1 MEQKRIAA
9 IVGSLREN
17 SYNRQLALAAKEI
30 VGDRAIFEIVDYDD
44 VPMMNQD
51 IEYPAPDAVCRVR
64 EQIKS
69 ADGVWIFTPE
79 YNHSY
84 PGVLKNLIDWLS
96 RPISKEER
104 QVLSRKAIAVSGASP
119 GMGGTVTAQ
128 DLLVM
133 TAALDKPER
142 QIEKL
147 LPLLQANAR
156 AGFLQS
162 AGKFS
167 DWLLAALLCHRAGES
182 AQGLPWSR
190 GWMYR

>member
-9 IVGSLREN
+9 IAGSLREN

-79 YNHSY
+79 YNRSY

-133 TAALDKPER
+133 
-142 QIEKL
+142 L
-147 LPLLQANAR
+147 LSMLNANVMNFPRLAIPNVSQQADEAGHLSLTTSLPYLQKQADAFLK
-156 AGFLQS
+156 FLQH
-162 AGKFS
+162 K
-167 DWLLAALLCHRAGES
+167 
-182 AQGLPWSR
+182 
-190 GWMYR
+190 

>member
-1 MEQKRIAA
+1 MEQKRIVAV
-9 IVGSLREN
+9 VGSLREN
-17 SYNRQLALAAKEI
+17 SYNRQLAQAAKEI
-30 VGDRAIFEIVDYDD
+30 VGDRAIFEIIDYDD

-51 IEYPAPDAVCRVR
+51 IEYPAPESVCRVR

-69 ADGVWIFTPE
+69 ADGLWIFTPE

-104 QVLSRKAIAVSGASP
+104 QVLSRKPIAISGASP

-133 TAALDKPER
+133 
-142 QIEKL
+142 L
-147 LPLLQANAR
+147 LSMLNANVMNFPRLVIPNVTQQADETGRLSLTTSLPYLQKQADA
-156 AGFLQS
+156 FL
-162 AGKFS
+162 KFIG
-167 DWLLAALLCHRAGES
+167 A
-182 AQGLPWSR
+182 
-190 GWMYR
+190 

>member
-1 MEQKRIAA
+1 MEQRRIAA

-30 VGDRAIFEIVDYDD
+30 VGERAIFDIIDYSE

-51 IEYPAPDAVCRVR
+51 IEYPAPEAVCLVR
-64 EQIKS
+64 EQIKT
-69 ADGVWIFTPE
+69 ADGLWIFTPE

-104 QVLSRKAIAVSGASP
+104 QVLSRKPIAISGASP
-119 GMGGTVTAQ
+119 GMGGTLIAQ

-133 TAALDKPER
+133 LLSMLNANVMNSPRLAISNIAQQADEAGHLALSTS
-142 QIEKL
+142 
-147 LPLLQANAR
+147 LPYLQKQADA
-156 AGFLQS
+156 FL
-162 AGKFS
+162 KFI
-167 DWLLAALLCHRAGES
+167 G
-182 AQGLPWSR
+182 
-190 GWMYR
+190 

>member
-17 SYNRQLALAAKEI
+17 SYNRQLALAAQEI
-30 VGDRAIFEIVDYDD
+30 IGDRAIFEIIDYDD

-133 TAALDKPER
+133 
-142 QIEKL
+142 L
-147 LPLLQANAR
+147 LSMLNANVMNFPRLAIPNVSQQADEAGHLSLTTSLPYLQKQADA
-156 AGFLQS
+156 FL
-162 AGKFS
+162 KFIG
-167 DWLLAALLCHRAGES
+167 A
-182 AQGLPWSR
+182 
-190 GWMYR
+190 

>member
-44 VPMMNQD
+44 VPLMNQD

-104 QVLSRKAIAVSGASP
+104 QVLSRKAISISGSSP

-133 TAALDKPER
+133 
-142 QIEKL
+142 L
-147 LPLLQANAR
+147 LSMLNANLMNSPRLAIPNISQQADEAGRLQLTTSLPYLQKQADA
-156 AGFLQS
+156 FL
-162 AGKFS
+162 KFIG
-167 DWLLAALLCHRAGES
+167 A
-182 AQGLPWSR
+182 
-190 GWMYR
+190 

>member
-1 MEQKRIAA
+1 MEQKRIVA
-9 IVGSLREN
+9 IVGSLREH

-30 VGDRAIFEIVDYDD
+30 IGERAAFDIIDYAD
-44 VPMMNQD
+44 VPLMNQD
-51 IEYPAPDAVCRVR
+51 IEYPAPDAVRRVR

-104 QVLSRKAIAVSGASP
+104 QVLIRKPVAISGSSP
-119 GMGGTVTAQ
+119 GMGGTLTAQ

-133 TAALDKPER
+133 LLSMLNANVMNSPRLAIPSITQQADENGNLALTTSLPYLQR
-142 QIEKL
+142 Q
-147 LPLLQANAR
+147 ADA
-156 AGFLQS
+156 FL
-162 AGKFS
+162 KFI
-167 DWLLAALLCHRAGES
+167 GN
-182 AQGLPWSR
+182 
-190 GWMYR
+190 

>member
-44 VPMMNQD
+44 VPLMNQD

-104 QVLSRKAIAVSGASP
+104 QVLSRKAIAISGSSP

-133 TAALDKPER
+133 
-142 QIEKL
+142 L
-147 LPLLQANAR
+147 LSMLNANLMNSPRLAIQNISQQADEAGRLQLTTSLPYLQKQADA
-156 AGFLQS
+156 FL
-162 AGKFS
+162 KFIG
-167 DWLLAALLCHRAGES
+167 A
-182 AQGLPWSR
+182 
-190 GWMYR
+190 

>member
-17 SYNRQLALAAKEI
+17 SYNRQLAMAAKELI
-30 VGDRAIFEIVDYDD
+30 GERAIFEIIDYAD

-51 IEYPAPDAVCRVR
+51 IEYPAPESVCRVR

-104 QVLSRKAIAVSGASP
+104 QVLSRKPIAISGASP
-119 GMGGTVTAQ
+119 SLGGTVTAQ

-133 TAALDKPER
+133 LLSMINANVMNSLKLTVSNVTQQADETGRLVLTTSLPYLQKQVDAFLKFLD
-142 QIEKL
+142 Q
-147 LPLLQANAR
+147 
-156 AGFLQS
+156 
-162 AGKFS
+162 
-167 DWLLAALLCHRAGES
+167 
-182 AQGLPWSR
+182 
-190 GWMYR
+190 

>member
-44 VPMMNQD
+44 VPLMNQD

-104 QVLSRKAIAVSGASP
+104 QVLSRKAIAISGSSP

-133 TAALDKPER
+133 
-142 QIEKL
+142 L
-147 LPLLQANAR
+147 LSMLNANLMNSPRLAIPNISQQADEAGRLQLTTSLPYLQKQADA
-156 AGFLQS
+156 FL
-162 AGKFS
+162 KFIG
-167 DWLLAALLCHRAGES
+167 A
-182 AQGLPWSR
+182 
-190 GWMYR
+190 

>member
-79 YNHSY
+79 YNHSV
-84 PGVLKNLIDWLS
+84 PGSLKNALDWA
-96 RPISKEER
+96 SKPF
-104 QVLSRKAIAVSGASP
+104 LRKAAAAVSFGSI
-119 GMGGTVTAQ
+119 G
-128 DLLVM
+128 
-133 TAALDKPER
+133 
-142 QIEKL
+142 
-147 LPLLQANAR
+147 NAR
-156 AGFLQS
+156 AVEHLRMILVEQQTVNVRQAIHIGGADF
-162 AGKFS
+162 AGIMFGQTT
-167 DWLLAALLCHRAGES
+167 WEAVLPNYERFVPELLENLLWWTEATMAKREADARQAA
-182 AQGLPWSR
+182 
-190 GWMYR
+190 

>member
-30 VGDRAIFEIVDYDD
+30 VGDRAIFEIVEYDD
-44 VPMMNQD
+44 VPLMNQD
-51 IEYPAPDAVCRVR
+51 VEYPAPEAVCRVR
-64 EQIKS
+64 EQIKA
-69 ADGVWIFTPE
+69 ADGVWVFTPE

-133 TAALDKPER
+133 
-142 QIEKL
+142 L
-147 LPLLQANAR
+147 LSMLNANVMNSPRLVIPNISQQADEAGHLMLITSLTYLQKQADA
-156 AGFLQS
+156 FL
-162 AGKFS
+162 KFI
-167 DWLLAALLCHRAGES
+167 GV
-182 AQGLPWSR
+182 
-190 GWMYR
+190 

>member
-30 VGDRAIFEIVDYDD
+30 VGDRARFDILEYSD
-44 VPMMNQD
+44 VPLMNQD
-51 IEYPAPDAVCRVR
+51 IEYPAPESVRRVR
-64 EQIKS
+64 EEIKA

-104 QVLSRKAIAVSGASP
+104 QVLSRKPIAISGASP
-119 GMGGTVTAQ
+119 GMGGTLTAQ

-133 TAALDKPER
+133 
-142 QIEKL
+142 L
-147 LPLLQANAR
+147 LSMLNANVMNAPRLAIPSVSQQADEAGHLLLTTSLPYLQKQADA
-156 AGFLQS
+156 FLTFID
-162 AGKFS
+162 A
-167 DWLLAALLCHRAGES
+167 
-182 AQGLPWSR
+182 
-190 GWMYR
+190 